1 MNAKLKRD
9 LIRLLIGGLCFV
21 ALEILLR
28 TALEDV
34 ITDKFWIEYI
44 LYIPPYLL
52 VSYDVLCAEIGRA
65 SCRERV

>member
-34 ITDKFWIEYI
+34 MADKFWIGYI
-44 LYIPPYLL
+44 LYIPPYLF
-52 VSYDVLCAEIGRA
+52 VFYDVQIGRA
-65 SCRERV
+65 HV